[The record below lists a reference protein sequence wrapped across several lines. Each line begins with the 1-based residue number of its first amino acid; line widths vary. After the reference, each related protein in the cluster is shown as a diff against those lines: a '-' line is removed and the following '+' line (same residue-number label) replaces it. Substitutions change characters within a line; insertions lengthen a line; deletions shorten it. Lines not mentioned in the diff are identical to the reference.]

1 MIEYMPY
8 SPQEKLKI
16 IKYSFKHGIHS
27 TLEAIS
33 LDLNRKLSKST
44 LCRWRKSWKTSV
56 EDNYGVGR
64 LDSLKDKSKIGRI
77 ILSLKRQRIIPLSN
91 KESRKVSLDGSTGKL
106 VLKVL
111 KKPKTN
117 KLRRKDY
124 IPNNPGDLVQID
136 CITYMVNRI
145 RRYLICGVDLRSRFT
160 YSYGYKSLS
169 SSTAKD
175 FIIKFQKVFPYK
187 IKHIQTDNGQEFH
200 KHFQDYLKTQ
210 KIVQFWN
217 YPKSPKMN
225 AFVERFNRTIQEEYT
240 NFKQWDLLQKIQE
253 FNRNLMDWL
262 IFYNFKRPHLGLK
275 KDYGQFIAP
284 MQYLKQYHQMSHMRW
299 TGTPV

>member
-1 MIEYMPY
+1 
-8 SPQEKLKI
+8 
-16 IKYSFKHGIHS
+16 
-27 TLEAIS
+27 
-33 LDLNRKLSKST
+33 
-44 LCRWRKSWKTSV
+44 
-56 EDNYGVGR
+56 
-64 LDSLKDKSKIGRI
+64 
-77 ILSLKRQRIIPLSN
+77 
-91 KESRKVSLDGSTGKL
+91 
-106 VLKVL
+106 
-111 KKPKTN
+111 
-117 KLRRKDY
+117 
-124 IPNNPGDLVQID
+124 
-136 CITYMVNRI
+136 MVNRI

>member
-1 MIEYMPY
+1 MEY
-8 SPQEKLKI
+8 
-16 IKYSFKHGIHS
+16 
-27 TLEAIS
+27 
-33 LDLNRKLSKST
+33 
-44 LCRWRKSWKTSV
+44 
-56 EDNYGVGR
+56 
-64 LDSLKDKSKIGRI
+64 
-77 ILSLKRQRIIPLSN
+77 ILLQKQ
-91 KESRKVSLDGSTGKL
+91 
-106 VLKVL
+106 
-111 KKPKTN
+111 
-117 KLRRKDY
+117 
-124 IPNNPGDLVQID
+124 
-136 CITYMVNRI
+136 
-145 RRYLICGVDLRSRFT
+145 YLIKTIST
-160 YSYGYKSLS
+160 

-275 KDYGQFIAP
+275 KDVEVVYCTYAIFKTISSNVSICWWRGTSP
-284 MQYLKQYHQMSHMRW
+284 CLKQKTKLNYLCLFFQYKNYKNKIKY
-299 TGTPV
+299 